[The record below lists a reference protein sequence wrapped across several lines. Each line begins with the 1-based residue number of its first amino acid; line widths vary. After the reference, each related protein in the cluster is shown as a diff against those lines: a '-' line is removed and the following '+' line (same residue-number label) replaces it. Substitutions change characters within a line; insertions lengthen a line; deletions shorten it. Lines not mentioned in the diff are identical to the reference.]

1 MFLTRRVLLA
11 TAAASGL
18 LGAAGRARA
27 QGITQLTV
35 ADVGAAPSVA
45 IRRAFYDP
53 FEKETGIRVISV
65 PHAADPVTQFKL
77 MVDARSYI
85 WDACMLNSE
94 HIARL
99 NREGQYFE
107 PLHITPAE
115 TADFLPGMTSDIW
128 MGFSVYAILMAWQN
142 AHFPHGGPR
151 NWTDFW
157 NVKRFP
163 GRRGLCR
170 APAATLELALLA
182 DGVAPE
188 ALYPLDVE
196 RAFASLARLR
206 DNVDIWWTSGAQN
219 TLLLESD
226 ELDLSDTWSA
236 RAQMARRSGAAITLV
251 WNGLYAADGW
261 AIPTG
266 CPRADI
272 ARAFV
277 RYCMRPDRQAEY
289 AVYSTNGP
297 TNRRAFDHLSP
308 AQAALLPTSPSNFS
322 NLSAFNAQWWGENS
336 KAIAERF
343 EEFLLE

>member
-1 MFLTRRVLLA
+1 
-11 TAAASGL
+11 
-18 LGAAGRARA
+18 
-27 QGITQLTV
+27 
-35 ADVGAAPSVA
+35 
-45 IRRAFYDP
+45 
-53 FEKETGIRVISV
+53 
-65 PHAADPVTQFKL
+65 
-77 MVDARSYI
+77 
-85 WDACMLNSE
+85 
-94 HIARL
+94 
-99 NREGQYFE
+99 
-107 PLHITPAE
+107 
-115 TADFLPGMTSDIW
+115 MTSDIW
-128 MGFSVYAILMAWQN
+128 MGFSVYAIMMAWQN
-142 AHFPHGGPR
+142 ARFPHGGPR

-157 NVKRFP
+157 DVRRFP

-182 DGVAPE
+182 DGVAPQ

-261 AIPTG
+261 AIPAG

-289 AVYSTNGP
+289 AVHSTNGP
-297 TNRRAFDHLSP
+297 TNRRAFDYLSP
-308 AQAALLPTSPSNFS
+308 AEAAFLPTSPANFS

-336 KAIAERF
+336 RSIAERF